1 MNVSSV
7 TASYTNTYID
17 TKQTSSKKIDLH
29 NISQNEVNELIR
41 AGILDLDANT
51 LIIIPDK
58 IVEKYGKEYA
68 MNIKIDLIKQTENK
82 IAYNKSVGQ
91 PTEHD
96 EKALTYLNSIHG
108 KDIKAFS
115 EILAN
120 NSEKENSVNKQSK
133 AHQNSET
140 AIEKFLNDLREKG
153 AVKFLAELDKEKI
166 EEQIDE
172 YRKGLEEKYKDN
184 PEMMAKIDELVE
196 KFKKQLIEKIEEKI
210 KQDTSDATKK
220 AEASIAVI
228 KDMKSTTKSSHL
240 EEIIQNKDEKTRI
253 QEALQRIKKAEN
265 ASPPE
270 LIQGY
275 DLKIKFGMMAL
286 GGEKQID
293 MWKSKGLE
301 ITEKTLLEASKI
313 YNAGFKALYDRGA
326 SPLGGVAY
334 NHHKIVMNF
343 QDTPKWFEDEFSTRL
358 SQLQE
363 PIRKEYEQGA
373 LFYIS

>member
-1 MNVSSV
+1 
-7 TASYTNTYID
+7 
-17 TKQTSSKKIDLH
+17 
-29 NISQNEVNELIR
+29 
-41 AGILDLDANT
+41 DLDANT
-51 LIIIPDK
+51 LLIIPDK

-220 AEASIAVI
+220 AEASIAAI